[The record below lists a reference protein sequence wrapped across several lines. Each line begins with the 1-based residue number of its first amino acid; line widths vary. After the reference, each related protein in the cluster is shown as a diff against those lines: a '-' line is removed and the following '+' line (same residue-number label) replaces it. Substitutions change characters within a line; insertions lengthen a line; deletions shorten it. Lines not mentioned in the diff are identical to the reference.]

1 VHLPFSFP
9 PSLLSAH
16 TRSRSRLFS
25 FCCCSF
31 CTPLASISRPRR
43 VFLTTHCP
51 HSARYISAPT
61 LMTSSHRR
69 WLSRWRKKKKEKK
82 TRKGEEEGTYQRCQ
96 RRQQVETP
104 PLPHHFFREE
114 KKKNTLHGA
123 LPKKKK
129 KNRGIEK
136 GIKEVDRS
144 RMRAENLH
152 LT

>member
-69 WLSRWRKKKKEKK
+69 WLSRWRKKKKK
-82 TRKGEEEGTYQRCQ
+82 TKQGKE
-96 RRQQVETP
+96 RRRVHIRGANDDSRWKP
-104 PLPHHFFREE
+104 PRSPTTSSA
-114 KKKNTLHGA
+114 KKKKKHTSWRIT
-123 LPKKKK
+123 KKK